1 MASDRDRHAA
11 QLRHT
16 GLPYGEIAERLG
28 FTDRRAAHRGVA
40 RGLAEPAA
48 NEAMTSALAQRDM
61 DQRLQELERRMLAWL
76 EQNEV
81 RALEILECRAYFK
94 VVNALCRVS
103 VQRCRLWGLFT
114 HPWRCDQWYRR
125 DVPMCSWWDLH
136 RLSAELERQAR
147 IPLRFRSPT
156 VAGDLA
162 PVVPLRPMPERDAGL
177 ESLVPA
183 SVWALL
189 AETA

>member
-1 MASDRDRHAA
+1 VASDRDRHAA

-16 GLPYGEIAERLG
+16 GLPYEQIAERLG
-28 FTDRRAAHRGVA
+28 FTDRRAAHRGAA
-40 RGLAEPAA
+40 RGLAEPGAI
-48 NEAMTSALAQRDM
+48 EAMSGALAWRDT
-61 DQRLQELERRMLAWL
+61 DQRLQELEWRMLAWL
-76 EQNEV
+76 ERNE
-81 RALEILECRAYFK
+81 ALETLERRAYFT
-94 VVNALCRVS
+94 VVNALSRVS

-114 HPWRCDQWYRR
+114 QPWRYDQWFRR
-125 DVPMCSWWDLH
+125 DVPLCSWWELH

-147 IPLRFRSPT
+147 IPPRYRSPT
-156 VAGDLA
+156 VAEDLA
-162 PVVPLRPMPERDAGL
+162 PVVPLRPMPERDVGL

>member
-16 GLPYGEIAERLG
+16 GLPYEQIAERLG

-40 RGLAEPAA
+40 RGLAEPGA
-48 NEAMTSALAQRDM
+48 NEAMASALAWREM
-61 DQRLQELERRMLAWL
+61 DQRLQELQRRMLAWL
-76 EQNEV
+76 EQNE
-81 RALEILECRAYFK
+81 ALETLQRRTYFK
-94 VVNALCRVS
+94 VVNALSRVS

-114 HPWRCDQWYRR
+114 QPWRYDQWYRR
-125 DVPMCSWWDLH
+125 DLPQCSWWDLH
-136 RLSAELERQAR
+136 RLSAKLERQTR
-147 IPLRFRSPT
+147 IPPRYRSPT
-156 VAGDLA
+156 VAEDLA

-189 AETA
+189 TKTA